1 MHICHFYP
9 VFGILHCKSVYFHNK
24 ELVMAQD
31 FTIFPSMTFVDL
43 GLYQFGREDCDPAHS
58 FGPAI
63 RNHYLFHY
71 ILNGKGT
78 FFWQDARGHEHEM
91 RLKAGQGFLISP
103 RQITTYVADE
113 RIPWEY
119 CWLEFDGLRAK
130 ESLEIIGLSVNN
142 PIYNPVHPEFSQ
154 IMKEE
159 MLYIVRN
166 KKEAPLHL
174 IGHLYLFIDA
184 LMRSVKENQPT
195 VSKVKDYYI
204 KEALAYI
211 EHNYMNDIS
220 VESIAESSGLNR
232 SYFGKIFKES
242 VGKSPQEFLI
252 NYRMI
257 KAAELL
263 RRTRYSINEIGCAVG
278 YPNQLHFSRAF
289 KSVYGVSPRNW
300 RNATAH
306 TEDPVSSQES
316 YS

>member
-43 GLYQFGREDCDPAHS
+43 GLYQFGRENCDPAHS

-78 FFWQDARGHEHEM
+78 FFWQNARGHEHEM

-252 NYRMI
+252 SYRMI

-278 YPNQLHFSRAF
+278 DPNQLHFSRAF

-300 RNATAH
+300 RNANTH
-306 TEDPVSSQES
+306 LTGPDID
-316 YS
+316 YK